1 MNRSELL
8 WKYIEGQCSPE
19 EQQEVERLLAE
30 DAAFKLEWAQA
41 HQLHHALQQQAAEQ
55 PSMRFAK
62 NIMERLP
69 ALYRKLSIQP
79 LLSPRAKRA
88 FAGLLGLFLAA
99 YFYFAY
105 QYLQANPG
113 SAADSPL
120 DKLADTLL
128 SLPMTVMSL
137 LAALSCAFLLLA
149 WLDRRLKKRQLS

>member
-8 WKYIEGQCSPE
+8 WKHIEGQCSPE

-30 DAAFKLEWAQA
+30 DAAVKLEWAQV
-41 HQLHHALQQQAAEQ
+41 QRLHHALQQQEPEQ

-62 NIMERLP
+62 NVMERLP

-79 LLSPRAKRA
+79 LLSPRAKRV
-88 FAGLLGLFLAA
+88 FAGLLGLFFAA

-105 QYLQANPG
+105 LYLQANPASVG
-113 SAADSPL
+113 DSPL
-120 DKLADTLL
+120 DKLADTFL

-149 WLDRRLKKRQLS
+149 WLDKRLKKRQLS